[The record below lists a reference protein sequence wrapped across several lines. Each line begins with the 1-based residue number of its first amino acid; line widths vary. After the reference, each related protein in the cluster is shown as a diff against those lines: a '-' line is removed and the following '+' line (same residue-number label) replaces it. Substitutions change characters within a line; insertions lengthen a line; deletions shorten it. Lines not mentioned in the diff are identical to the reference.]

1 MKSIKWIGLCVGLML
16 TAQGF
21 AADFKL
27 GYISIERV
35 YREAKPAL
43 EIQKR
48 LDQEFSAR
56 REELKKLQA
65 QGKTLE
71 AQLVR
76 NDLSD
81 AVRKTDQRALDAL
94 VRDYNSKS
102 ATLSEDFNQR
112 RNEEF
117 AAFVQRANQIVKRLA
132 VEGKYDLILQ
142 DSVYVS
148 PKYDLTEILL
158 KELDK

>member
-1 MKSIKWIGLCVGLML
+1 MKSFKLMGLCLGLL
-16 TAQGF
+16 LSAQGF

-35 YREAKPAL
+35 YREARPAL
-43 EIQKR
+43 EIQKK
-48 LDQEFSAR
+48 LDKEFSGR
-56 REELKKLQA
+56 REDLKNLQI
-65 QGKTLE
+65 QGKKLE

-76 NDLSD
+76 PDLSD
-81 AVRKTDQRALDAL
+81 AVRKSDQRALDAL
-94 VRDYNSKS
+94 VRDYNAKS
-102 ATLSEDFNQR
+102 ASLSEDFNQR

-148 PKYDLTEILL
+148 PRYDLTEVLL